1 MNMGSVL
8 PLSSLRLLVPP
19 LRLMSAFMWQA
30 VQQQKVEHFK
40 KLEEYVQLIT
50 KMVPEIL
57 TNRQK
62 TTLIMGLRAKMI
74 LEMCK
79 HEVSTDLKACVH
91 TPESS
96 NGTTGSEM
104 EALQGKLLKLV
115 LSLLEDPV
123 KKRHFFQE
131 VFPIEYGPDFDKAL
145 QVLVGHFLSRLEQLL
160 PVPNFKQVSIWL
172 HTESTDWEDM
182 FQYNW
187 DHNCLMPLFQS
198 DYQGT
203 LERSGLPSIEE
214 DRIISS
220 LSLAPLS
227 AQIFL
232 SESKAD
238 EPSLCVGRSCL
249 RNQDVSQ
256 ESERAAQPL
265 HSFTLNQAEV
275 CSKTADVEEYD
286 SPKCS
291 TDEELNGNLNEKGFK
306 ESNFCETKVEII
318 QASQSEGETLTD
330 RLEER
335 LDPST
340 VMILNSDTKNIN
352 ERGDKTADEVTSAH
366 VASTGQLLKV
376 VVPRE
381 CLPIV
386 KQICLPSV
394 LLTRCTSNK
403 PIPLRTVPDD
413 LSSNSMIN
421 SSISGNGCKHIAL
434 SALERRL
441 HECSQCGMSFSY
453 PGELRAHKEKHTVR
467 GPYKCL
473 ACKMNFKTH
482 FQASMHQRQW
492 HSEINYSC
500 PSCDKSFNS
509 MRAWTRHRREHQE
522 KTVYRCTDCGK
533 ECTSLTSLVIHSKLH
548 NHLMSG
554 SLPSQM
560 YRCTVCAT
568 TFSEITNFTSHMK
581 THQGSSQE
589 ACTDLAQGAP
599 PAKRPS
605 GECRFCGQMFSE
617 IELRSHLKTHPEFRP
632 HQCDHCGKCLAS
644 LHGLLAHISN
654 HTGDKPHVCVS
665 CGKRFFSQSQ
675 LKSHSKERR
684 FCCSYC
690 GKCFLSAGNL
700 NIHVRMHT
708 GEKPYVCTECG
719 KAFKSAGCL
728 QVHRRCHTG
737 EKPYQCTVCG
747 RGFTVSSHRTVHMR
761 AHTGLRPFACNI
773 CGKTFVRRSCWNE
786 HLYRHSGIRPF
797 TCSVCSRS
805 FIRRTQL
812 KRHMQSHSGDQS
824 DGVI

>member
-1 MNMGSVL
+1 MGSVL

-275 CSKTADVEEYD
+275 
-286 SPKCS
+286 
-291 TDEELNGNLNEKGFK
+291 L
-306 ESNFCETKVEII
+306 
-318 QASQSEGETLTD
+318 
-330 RLEER
+330 
-335 LDPST
+335 
-340 VMILNSDTKNIN
+340 
-352 ERGDKTADEVTSAH
+352 TSAH

-394 LLTRCTSNK
+394 LLTLYKNILC
-403 PIPLRTVPDD
+403 I
-413 LSSNSMIN
+413 
-421 SSISGNGCKHIAL
+421 
-434 SALERRL
+434 
-441 HECSQCGMSFSY
+441 CGMSFSY

-554 SLPSQM
+554 SLP
-560 YRCTVCAT
+560 T
-568 TFSEITNFTSHMK
+568 
-581 THQGSSQE
+581 
-589 ACTDLAQGAP
+589 CTDLAQGAP